1 MMLSK
6 SQQKICQNF
15 TNNNKEYKLFWH
27 PNYSANETIPEIFTE
42 PEVLSETLDNV
53 RFISYDVLHL
63 SYENIQQYWPEL
75 KLLFF
80 FDRYINCKSKLVI

>member
-42 PEVLSETLDNV
+42 PDVLSEALDNV

-63 SYENIQQYWPEL
+63 SYETNIQQYWPEL

-80 FDRYINCKSKLVI
+80 LIGTSTARAS

>member
-63 SYENIQQYWPEL
+63 SYETNLAIYNSIGL
-75 KLLFF
+75 
-80 FDRYINCKSKLVI
+80 N

>member
-1 MMLSK
+1 MLSK

-42 PEVLSETLDNV
+42 PDVLSETLDNV

-80 FDRYINCKSKLVI
+80 LIGTSTARAS